1 LSDLPPHSPGEDKTP
16 AESETVDVFGSNVFS
31 APGTPAPQGMD
42 SVFDEPGSAREAG
55 QSEVFQPFDEV
66 VEGAFSPFMGIGFL
80 GEEGERILEEAR
92 QRANAIHENAHRFAE
107 ETRRRAAEMLE
118 EARRQVEEVEARAYQ
133 AGFAQGEEAGRRL
146 GEQKVESVLKSL
158 RSVIERM
165 VAQRDALFKAS
176 EQELVRLAYLI
187 SLKVIHREIQQEP
200 NVVLDMVRAAL
211 AKTHQA
217 SQITIQVSPTDF
229 RFLEG
234 QSELVRDLAGNR
246 ANVQIEPSSEVGRG
260 GCRILSEAG
269 EVDARVESMLD
280 VFRKRIW
287 EEES

>member
-1 LSDLPPHSPGEDKTP
+1 
-16 AESETVDVFGSNVFS
+16 VDVFGSNVF
-31 APGTPAPQGMD
+31 AVPGTPAPQGMD

-66 VEGAFSPFMGIGFL
+66 AEGTFSPFMGIGFL

-92 QRANAIHENAHRFAE
+92 QRANAILENARRSVE
-107 ETRRRAAEMLE
+107 EARRRAAEMLE

-158 RSVIERM
+158 RSVIEKM

-187 SLKVIHREIQQEP
+187 ALKVIHREIQQDP
-200 NVVLDMVRAAL
+200 NVVLDVVRAAL

-260 GCRILSEAG
+260 GCRIQSEAG
-269 EVDARVESMLD
+269 EVDARVEGMLE
-280 VFRKRIW
+280 VFRKQIW
-287 EEES
+287 EENQC